1 MRAEQK
7 KESDEVTKAAED
19 DRKYIYQATIVRIM
33 KSRKVRFANGHLF
46 RMAFAHLLAPQT
58 MKHQHLINEVS
69 QHVSKN
75 FPPVVSMIKK
85 TIEHLV
91 DQDYLERAD
100 GANDT

>member
-1 MRAEQK
+1 
-7 KESDEVTKAAED
+7 
-19 DRKYIYQATIVRIM
+19 
-33 KSRKVRFANGHLF
+33 
-46 RMAFAHLLAPQT
+46 

-75 FPPVVSMIKK
+75 FPPVVSQIKK

-100 GANDT
+100 GQNDT